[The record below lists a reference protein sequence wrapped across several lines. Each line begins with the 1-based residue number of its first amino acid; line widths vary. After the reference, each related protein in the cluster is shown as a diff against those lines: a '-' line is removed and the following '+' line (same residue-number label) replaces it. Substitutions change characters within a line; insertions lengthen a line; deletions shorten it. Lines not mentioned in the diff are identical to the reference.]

1 MCICCF
7 DTTTLQDFTAMLR
20 HGVLQP
26 LIKAGKD
33 PSDSDSYALV
43 FLNGVDYRS
52 VFSTS
57 SHQIGFKKVSLAIII
72 ILSMI
77 PRLFLDKLQ

>member
-1 MCICCF
+1 MVF
-7 DTTTLQDFTAMLR
+7 YR
-20 HGVLQP
+20 
-26 LIKAGKD
+26 KD

-57 SHQIGFKKVSLAIII
+57 SHQIGFKKVSLAI
-72 ILSMI
+72 MI